1 MSGGVFVLLLISLA
15 MGMAGLLAFMWTL
28 RHNQYD
34 DMDGAAER
42 ILYDD
47 DVPLTDDDM
56 TDDDGDDSPQT

>member
-15 MGMAGLLAFMWTL
+15 LGMAGLLAFMWAL

-47 DVPLTDDDM
+47 DVPLVDDDE
-56 TDDDGDDSPQT
+56 DDDDSPHL